1 MPMNYTAELLDSCK
15 ASLER
20 LYNCRENLDKAIEK
34 AVNGSITAEAEEI
47 FEKRKS
53 QFITAMDDDL
63 NTADGLTAIFELVRD
78 LNKMISDPETSKEQL
93 VKGAELFDCL
103 TGVLGILY
111 NRNEK
116 EEIPGEILELV
127 QKRKEARKAKD
138 FALADKIRDEITAMG
153 YTVKETRQGTEITKS
168 N

>member
-1 MPMNYTAELLDSCK
+1 M
-15 ASLER
+15 
-20 LYNCRENLDKAIEK
+20 
-34 AVNGSITAEAEEI
+34 
-47 FEKRKS
+47 
-53 QFITAMDDDL
+53 
-63 NTADGLTAIFELVRD
+63 
-78 LNKMISDPETSKEQL
+78 
-93 VKGAELFDCL
+93 KGAELFDCL